1 LRAIPPAR
9 FLALLNLQGR
19 CVDAA
24 ELVPDAA
31 ALALGSRRKPLPLRT
46 LQGVELITV
55 RLASKPGVICSSV

>member
-1 LRAIPPAR
+1 
-9 FLALLNLQGR
+9 
-19 CVDAA
+19 VDAA